1 MKSIKT
7 ILHKLADEFDSNA
20 TAANQS
26 DISHTWGFAASEL
39 RLAAAQLPEDL
50 HVTPISPAN
59 IAEGAINLYREYL
72 DRYIADLPGD
82 DIDELQER
90 AQAAAILDT
99 IEGVEADVIVPEDIP
114 CVDPTRKDW
123 HPTYVHEEDDPF

>member
-39 RLAAAQLPEDL
+39 RLAAAQLPEAVPVRAIAGLNGKDKGDYYTDQEQAVRASISDL
-50 HVTPISPAN
+50 KRRLAS
-59 IAEGAINLYREYL
+59 L
-72 DRYIADLPGD
+72 
-82 DIDELQER
+82 
-90 AQAAAILDT
+90 
-99 IEGVEADVIVPEDIP
+99 EAKLEQMQ
-114 CVDPTRKDW
+114 K
-123 HPTYVHEEDDPF
+123 